1 MTETL
6 LDILKS
12 LGYGL
17 AALAL
22 CWLARLVYTLN
33 PAAKKSGAAP
43 LAAGSPAEAAGA
55 GGYFL
60 AVILSLGGPI
70 SWAAE
75 SFLEGAAVA
84 LGFGALAV
92 VLLNASIWAA
102 DKTYLRRLRLE
113 KRVAGG
119 SLGAGLL
126 RAAHETALG
135 LVILGASWG
144 DNGGVMVMLSFWLLG
159 QVLLGAAVTIY
170 FKASGF
176 DLGGELDKGNT
187 AAALSAAGM
196 LAGFGLI
203 AWSALSGPFLG
214 WGRSILDTAAYYAA
228 GALGITAFRAAADFV
243 LLPGATFRGEILKG
257 NGNVAAGVLDASLTV
272 GMAILLTWCLM

>member
-6 LDILKS
+6 SDILRS

-17 AALAL
+17 TALAL

-33 PAAKKSGAAP
+33 PARQKPGLKP
-43 LAAGSPAEAAGA
+43 LSAGSPAEAVGA

-70 SWAAE
+70 SWAAD
-75 SFLEGAAVA
+75 SFLAGAAAA

-102 DKTYLRRLRLE
+102 DKTYLRRLGLG
-113 KRVAGG
+113 KRVEEG

-126 RAAHETALG
+126 RAAHEVALG
-135 LVILGASWG
+135 MVILGASWG
-144 DNGGVMVMLSFWLLG
+144 DSGGIMVMTSFWLLG
-159 QVLLGAAVTIY
+159 QLLLAAAVTIY
-170 FKASGF
+170 FKASRF
-176 DLGGELDKGNT
+176 SLAGELDKHNT

-196 LAGFGLI
+196 IAGFGLI

-214 WGRSILDTAAYYAA
+214 WGRSIADTAVYYAA
-228 GALGITAFRAAADFV
+228 GALGITAFRAAADLV
-243 LLPGATFRGEILKG
+243 LLPGATFRGEVLKG
-257 NGNVAAGVLDASLTV
+257 NAAAGVLDASLTLGLAV
-272 GMAILLTWCLM
+272 LLTWCLM